1 MRKLLEILCPCG
13 DFDYAG
19 TPIFLFVFSKT
30 GTRKEEKFT
39 KEKKKKVANNRKKK
53 EEKLKE
59 VFF

>member
-1 MRKLLEILCPCG
+1 MRKLLEILYPCG
-13 DFDYAG
+13 NFDYTS
-19 TPIFLFVFSKT
+19 TPIFLFVVSKT

-39 KEKKKKVANNRKKK
+39 KEKKKRSRTIGKKR